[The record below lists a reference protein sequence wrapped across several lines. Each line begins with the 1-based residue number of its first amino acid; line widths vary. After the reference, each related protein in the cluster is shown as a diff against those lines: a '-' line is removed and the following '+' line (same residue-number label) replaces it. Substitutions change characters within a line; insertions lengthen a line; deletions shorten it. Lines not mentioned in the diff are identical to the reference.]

1 MKLIC
6 SVALALAILIQP
18 TSSRAEDTLYVGLGA
33 MTCGKIAEM
42 YRQNPS
48 VVEAVMMSWSQG
60 FMSGVNVSIRGV
72 GHHDLGG
79 VTVEVQKASLRNYCD
94 DHPLA
99 EFWEAVMDLYNKFPV
114 KK

>member
-1 MKLIC
+1 MKLLC
-6 SVALALAILIQP
+6 SVALALAMLIQP
-18 TSSRAEDTLYVGLGA
+18 TSSRAEDVLYAGLGA
-33 MTCGKIAEM
+33 LTCGQISEM

-60 FMSGVNVSIRGV
+60 FMSGVNVSIAKNV
-72 GHHDLGG
+72 GHRDLGG
-79 VTVEVQKASLRNYCD
+79 IMVDVQKTSLRNYCN

-114 KK
+114 K